1 MSRTLEQA
9 ASPTQTRGPARAGG
23 AAWKAGRVRLPRLVL
38 GALLV
43 AGAALAF
50 TAVALTLG
58 DRQPVLAAAR
68 AVQAGHV
75 FSPADL
81 TVVRVAA
88 DNNTTLVPAGDRDRV
103 VGQTAA
109 LPLPAGALLTPDA
122 VGEGRFPPAGEAVV
136 AVAVKQGQYPPGLAG
151 GATVTAVAGADPAQP
166 AGESSAGAVR
176 VPAVVVSVEPNSDG
190 QGGVTVSLLMDAEDA
205 LVLAEQPV
213 GRVVLVWRAPGEGE

>member
-9 ASPTQTRGPARAGG
+9 ASPAQARVPARAGG
-23 AAWKAGRVRLPRLVL
+23 AAWKAGRVRWPRLAVGL
-38 GALLV
+38 LLV
-43 AGAALAF
+43 VGAALAF

-58 DRQPVLAAAR
+58 DRQPVLATTR
-68 AVQAGHV
+68 AVPAGHV
-75 FSPADL
+75 FTSGDL

-88 DNNTTLVPAGDRDRV
+88 DDTTAFVAAGDRDRV
-103 VGQTAA
+103 VGQSAA
-109 LPLPAGALLTPDA
+109 LPLPAGALLTADA

-151 GATVTAVAGADPAQP
+151 GATVTAVAGADPAQTG
-166 AGESSAGAVR
+166 GESSAGAVR
-176 VPAVVVSVEPNSDG
+176 VPAVVVAVEQNSDG